1 LDIAKQVIFS
11 KPIVLR
17 ESLGAQPVD
26 APIASVVEHAQR
38 QHISVLGAFTH
49 AYAASRVV

>member
-1 LDIAKQVIFS
+1 LDIAKQVILS

-17 ESLGAQPVD
+17 KSLGAQPVD
-26 APIASVVEHAQR
+26 APIASVVEHAQW
-38 QHISVLGAFTH
+38 QHISGAFTH